1 MKKITFSS
9 IVFIAI
15 GIVVLIFCFFLSLLV
30 GQYPINW
37 AALPQKGMDWRVF
50 TTLRIPRT
58 CMAMLS
64 GIVLSIAGSVYQKVF
79 QNPLAAPDII
89 GVSSGSSVGAAI
101 AILFAGGGIITT
113 ALFAFMG
120 GILAVCLVLF
130 LSLFTS
136 KKGMMGIVL
145 TGIAVNAFSQA
156 VLMLLKLTADPE
168 KHLASIEFW
177 IMGSFADATLQK
189 FIGTILFVVIGVIGV
204 FLLYRQILI
213 LSLGDVQAKS
223 LGVSVQKMRCIILLF
238 ATLITSAVVSVT
250 GLISF
255 VGLIAP
261 HIAKLILK
269 TSNICGLILSG
280 IIGGILLLTADII
293 SRSVGTSEIPVS
305 IITSLLGAP
314 CLFFLLGNKEQ
325 KYE

>member
-1 MKKITFSS
+1 MKKTKSPIT
-9 IVFIAI
+9 IYLIIGMVGLIA
-15 GIVVLIFCFFLSLLV
+15 CFFISLLL

-58 CMAMLS
+58 CMAVLA
-64 GIVLSIAGSVYQKVF
+64 GIALSIAGNVYQKIF

-89 GVSSGSSVGAAI
+89 GVSSGASVGAAI
-101 AILFAGGGIITT
+101 SILFVGGGVITT
-113 ALFAFMG
+113 AVFAFVG
-120 GILAVCLVLF
+120 GIFAVCTVLF

-136 KKGMMGIVL
+136 SKGMMGIVL

-156 VLMLLKLTADPE
+156 ILMLLKLTADPE

-189 FIGTILFVVIGVIGV
+189 FIGTVLFVVIGVVGII
-204 FLLYRQILI
+204 LLYRQILI

-223 LGVSVQKMRCIILLF
+223 LGVSVHKMRWIILLF

-255 VGLIAP
+255 IGLISP
-261 HIAKLILK
+261 HIAKLIVK
-269 TSNICGLILSG
+269 TSNVYGFVLSG
-280 IIGGILLLTADII
+280 IIGGILLLIADIV
-293 SRSVGTSEIPVS
+293 SRSIGAGEIPVS
-305 IITSLLGAP
+305 IVTSLLGAP
-314 CLFFLLGNKEQ
+314 CLFFLLGQKEL